1 MGRGEGAY
9 AHQGLA
15 PNHPA
20 SSVQRLLLHF
30 LRKCLHQNK
39 KRDRRKHTLKVCDI
53 VWYSNDELLELDRNS
68 QQPTLKIVK
77 SCIHRLRHGI

>member
-20 SSVQRLLLHF
+20 SSVQRPLLHF
-30 LRKCLHQNK
+30 LRKCVHQNK

-53 VWYSNDELLELDRNS
+53 GTGRLGSFWFSNGELLELDRDN
-68 QQPTLKIVK
+68 Q
-77 SCIHRLRHGI
+77 